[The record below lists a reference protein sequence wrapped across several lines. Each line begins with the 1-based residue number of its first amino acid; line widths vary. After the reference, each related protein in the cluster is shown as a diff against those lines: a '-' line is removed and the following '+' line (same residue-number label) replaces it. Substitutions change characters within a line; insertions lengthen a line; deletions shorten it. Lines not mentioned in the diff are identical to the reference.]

1 MSELPQFIG
10 LLGQREIVLIQK
22 ILHENDATEEE
33 MKKLFEEERMRKRLT
48 AGLQE
53 VRAEILVQRREV
65 TGRRVREGIGTVTVK
80 QRLGTVRSRTR
91 LRHANSL
98 FAGKKT
104 GNFEQ
109 IRRFRAIDVAKTRWV
124 QCVTDEIP

>member
-1 MSELPQFIG
+1 MEDMMSESPQFIG

-53 VRAEILVQRREV
+53 VRAEILIQRGE
-65 TGRRVREGIGTVTVK
+65 TGHG
-80 QRLGTVRSRTR
+80 
-91 LRHANSL
+91 
-98 FAGKKT
+98 
-104 GNFEQ
+104 
-109 IRRFRAIDVAKTRWV
+109 
-124 QCVTDEIP
+124 